1 MALAEFAT
9 PVINSVVLGSFVAL
23 MALGLTL
30 TFAVTRVLNI
40 AHAEYVTMGAY
51 TLTIAVN
58 HWQWS
63 VFPAVV
69 LAVVVGAVTA
79 VLTDALVFRPMIKR
93 GAHFLYILVA
103 SIGVGMVLRHVV
115 YLVADSLNWLS
126 VKARVMVSP
135 VWRIGYGTVTDLVL
149 WVVPTAIVCAVAL
162 IFFLQRTR
170 MGRSM
175 RAVASNLMLAQSSG
189 VRVARTRLVAWL
201 ISGGL
206 AGLAGALWAVYAPI
220 TPEMG
225 WVILLRVVAAS
236 ILGGLTG
243 IGATIGGAYIVGFG
257 ENLGIFVAR
266 EWLGVPLE
274 FRSIITFLI
283 IIVVLLV
290 RPAGLQG
297 LRLRFGRGKRGE

>member
-1 MALAEFAT
+1 MDIAEYAT
-9 PVINSVVLGSFVAL
+9 PIINSLVLGSFVAL

-30 TFAVTRVLNI
+30 TYAVTRVLNI

-58 HWQWS
+58 LWKWN
-63 VFPAVV
+63 VAAAVV
-69 LAVVVGAVTA
+69 LAIVVGALTA
-79 VLTDALVFRPMIKR
+79 VLTDALVYRPMIKR

-135 VWRIGYGTVTDLVL
+135 VFRIGYGTVTDLVL
-149 WVVPTAIVCAVAL
+149 WVVPIAVVCATAL
-162 IFFLQRTR
+162 ILFLLRTR
-170 MGRSM
+170 IGRSM

-189 VRVARTRLVAWL
+189 VRVARTRLIAWL

-225 WVILLRVVAAS
+225 WVILLRVIAAS

-243 IGATIGGAYIVGFG
+243 IGATIGGGYIVGFG
-257 ENLGIFVAR
+257 ENLGIFLAR
-266 EWLGVPLE
+266 DWFGVPLE

-290 RPAGLQG
+290 RPSGLQG
-297 LRLRFGRGKRGE
+297 LKLRFGRGKKGE

>member
-1 MALAEFAT
+1 MDLAELAT
-9 PVINSVVLGSFVAL
+9 PIINSLALGSFVAL

-58 HWQWS
+58 LWKWH
-63 VFPAVV
+63 VVPAVL

-93 GAHFLYILVA
+93 GAHFLYVLVA
-103 SIGVGMVLRHVV
+103 SIGVGMVLRHLV

-126 VKARVMVSP
+126 VKARVAVSP
-135 VWRIGYGTVTDLVL
+135 VWRIGYGTVTDLII
-149 WVVPTAIVCAVAL
+149 WVVPIALVCAVAL
-162 IFFLQRTR
+162 FLFLQRTR

-175 RAVASNLMLAQSSG
+175 RAVADNLMLAQASG
-189 VRVARTRLVAWL
+189 LRVARTRLVAWL

-206 AGLAGALWAVYAPI
+206 AGLAGALWAIYAPI

-243 IGATIGGAYIVGFG
+243 IGATVGGAYIVGFG
-257 ENLGIFVAR
+257 ENLGIFLAR
-266 EWLGVPLE
+266 DWFGVPLE

-297 LRLRFGRGKRGE
+297 LRLRFGRRKKAE